1 MSITD
6 ITQAPGFNQQQYEQ
20 LVESAKTQ
28 NVAATIVDSKLLE
41 AINAGKS
48 FDEALTMVSSDLP
61 RLSKPNAQAFE
72 QLKGWVAL
80 PAPGALVM
88 SLITEISAQQR
99 EQNKQ
104 LMWAQTEAVVDSMKD
119 QADKMRTM
127 AGIQLALGIVS
138 ATINVAAG
146 IAQAKVAS
154 GAGDGMVQAA
164 KAQGVGKAVGGGAEI
179 FGSINQF
186 VGSMYQADFKEME
199 ADQERMRTMRETM
212 KDLNDGLKELIQKS
226 LSSQENI
233 QQSKNQATTRIL
245 A

>member
-1 MSITD
+1 
-6 ITQAPGFNQQQYEQ
+6 
-20 LVESAKTQ
+20 
-28 NVAATIVDSKLLE
+28 
-41 AINAGKS
+41 
-48 FDEALTMVSSDLP
+48 
-61 RLSKPNAQAFE
+61 
-72 QLKGWVAL
+72 
-80 PAPGALVM
+80 M